1 MRRMDPGLKPAST
14 TDAAAK
20 PSPYDGGTLQQ
31 WAPTACSKYTA
42 DLQTTARHPDH
53 PLRVTD
59 HPDHSPTCK
68 SLPSWSDGYVRSFMV
83 EKTILHAYK

>member
-42 DLQTTARHPDH
+42 DLRIT
-53 PLRVTD
+53 L
-59 HPDHSPTCK
+59 S
-68 SLPSWSDGYVRSFMV
+68 SLIYMHVHTVYED
-83 EKTILHAYK
+83 